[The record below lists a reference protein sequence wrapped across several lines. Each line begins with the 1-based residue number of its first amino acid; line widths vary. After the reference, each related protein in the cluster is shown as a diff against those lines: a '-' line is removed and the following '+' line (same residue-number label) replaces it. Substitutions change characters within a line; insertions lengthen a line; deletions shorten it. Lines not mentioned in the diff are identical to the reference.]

1 MDFLKTL
8 AGKVATGLIALAVV
22 AGGIAWWQTDPA
34 TRHEILS
41 VSGRLSGWAGIVLMV
56 PWAIFWLIGW
66 VARFESNAAG
76 AVLILALTIAEAA
89 VLAWLFHWSLH
100 GSTEWVLYV
109 SANLAAGVYNLLS
122 CDWIAE
128 KME

>member
-8 AGKVATGLIALAVV
+8 IGKIATGLVALAVV

-34 TRHEILS
+34 TRHDILS
-41 VSGRLSGWAGIVLMV
+41 VSGRLFGWTLGVLVV
-56 PWAIFWLIGW
+56 PWVAFGLIAW

-76 AVLILALTIAEAA
+76 AVLILALTLAEAA
-89 VLAWLFHWSLH
+89 VLAWLFHWSLPNP
-100 GSTEWVLYV
+100 TAWVLFI
-109 SANLAAGVYNLLS
+109 SATLTAGVYNLLT

>member
-8 AGKVATGLIALAVV
+8 IGKVATGLVALAVV
-22 AGGIAWWQTDPA
+22 AGGIAWWQTDPV
-34 TRHEILS
+34 TRNEILS
-41 VSGRLSGWAGIVLMV
+41 VSGRLCGWGLTVLMV
-56 PWAIFWLIGW
+56 PWAGFWLIDW
-66 VARFESNAAG
+66 VAKFESNGAA
-76 AVLILALTIAEAA
+76 AALILALTLAEAV

-100 GSTEWVLYV
+100 TPMAWMLFV
-109 SANLAAGVYNLLS
+109 SANLTAGVYNLLS